1 MNLAES
7 ARRVSPATAT
17 MAEAAKAVEHDD
29 EYKVEEAENMD
40 ELGSSGAV
48 AAAARVEPG
57 VTVDDPRK
65 FAPTKFLE
73 EAHRY
78 V

>member
-48 AAAARVEPG
+48 VAVA
-57 VTVDDPRK
+57 TVHIGSKTD
-65 FAPTKFLE
+65 
-73 EAHRY
+73 
-78 V
+78 

>member
-1 MNLAES
+1 LS
-7 ARRVSPATAT
+7 
-17 MAEAAKAVEHDD
+17 VEHDD